1 MDGLAFLGVAYI
13 VVWLG
18 FVAFLLAVT
27 RRQKALEK
35 RMDDLRRSVHEHV
48 PE

>member
-1 MDGLAFLGVAYI
+1 MGVAYV

-18 FVAFLLAVT
+18 FVAFLFAVT

-35 RMDDLRRSVHEHV
+35 RMDELRGAIHESDHD
-48 PE
+48 